1 MHRRRLILAIFCSI
15 LALWSPAVGAGRQE
29 SNENQQRAPVTLSAA
44 EVVVDVIVTDKKN
57 RPITDLKPEDFE
69 VYEDGVKQ
77 SIKSIRLV
85 TTAEGPTA
93 RAEAKGAAKPG
104 APQPASVAARRP
116 VHLIALVFDN
126 LSMSLQSRTFARRA
140 ALDYVDRMAENDR
153 VAIFGVDQRLFLV
166 QPFTGDKKA
175 LKRAVN
181 QATSGTSRQFASSAE
196 AVARLL
202 QSGSGEGAPPS
213 VRLAAAEAY
222 TPRPDE
228 NPGAA
233 IEAVLL
239 STFRSFEAFE
249 REAQAR
255 ATVLALLSI
264 IRGQQRLPGRK
275 TLIFFSEGFS
285 LPSNLWPQFQSVVGA
300 ANRANVAIYTIDA
313 AGLRIESQEE
323 RVSRELSAM
332 AEARARGA
340 DPTHVEGGESMLGRA
355 ESLGRMNTESV
366 LIELAEATG
375 GLSIRHTN
383 DLRSG
388 LRRIDEDMRS
398 YYLLTYAPT
407 NQTFDGRFR
416 TIQVKVSRPG
426 ARVRAR
432 AGYFALRT
440 AEATPVFAFERPL
453 LELLFA
459 ASPPRDFALHMGALH
474 FPVPGQGTK
483 ASVIAQIPA
492 DIVDFAP
499 AAAETPKAKKKKKK
513 KKASPQG
520 NVYVGELDVLAL
532 VKDARGIVVG
542 KLGQRYQLRAA
553 RERVEEMKRS
563 NIIFY
568 RSLDLRPG
576 AYQVEIAARDARS
589 GRASVTRA
597 ALHVPAP
604 SSSALRLSS
613 IIPTRGGE
621 PLRPQER
628 DESNPFH
635 FGQTVIMPNLARTFS
650 KSDEQMMFYFVVQ
663 TRPGATVQAKV
674 EFLQQGQVL
683 AQAPGTLPAPDER
696 GRIQFLAT
704 FPVAPFPAGR
714 YEVRVMVTDGTHR
727 ASEHAS
733 FTIVD

>member
-1 MHRRRLILAIFCSI
+1 MHRRHSIPVVICSI
-15 LALWSPAVGAGRQE
+15 LALWPLAIGAGGQE
-29 SNENQQRAPVTLSAA
+29 PNEKQQAPVTLGAA

-85 TTAEGPTA
+85 TAAEGPTA
-93 RAEAKGAAKPG
+93 RAETEGAAKPG
-104 APQPASVAARRP
+104 AAQPAPPPVVARRP

-140 ALDYVDRMAENDR
+140 ALDYVDRMAENDQ
-153 VAIFGVDQRLFLV
+153 VAIFGIDRRLFLV

-181 QATSGTSRQFASSAE
+181 QATSGTSRQFASSAD

-222 TPRPDE
+222 TPSPDE
-228 NPGAA
+228 NLGAA

-300 ANRANVAIYTIDA
+300 ANQANVAIYTIDA

-323 RVSRELSAM
+323 RVSRELSAL

-416 TIQVKVSRPG
+416 TIQVKVNRPG

-453 LELLFA
+453 LELLFT
-459 ASPPRDFALHMGALH
+459 ASPPRDFALQMGALH
-474 FPVPGQGTK
+474 FPAPGQGTK

-492 DIVDFAP
+492 DIVDFAL

-513 KKASPQG
+513 KAAPRG

-532 VKDARGIVVG
+532 VKDARGVVVG

-553 RERVEEMKRS
+553 SERLEEMKKS

-589 GRASVTRA
+589 GRASVTRTT
-597 ALHVPAP
+597 LHVPAP

-628 DESNPFH
+628 DANNPFH
-635 FGQTVIMPNLARTFS
+635 FGQTVIMPNLTRTFS

-663 TRPGATVQAKV
+663 ARPGATVQAKV

-696 GRIQFLAT
+696 GRIPFLAT
-704 FPVAPFPAGR
+704 FPVTPFPAGH
-714 YEVRVMVTDGTHR
+714 YDVRVTVTDGTHR
-727 ASEHAS
+727 ASEHTS
-733 FTIVD
+733 FTIVQ